1 MIVRLLDNI
10 YINVDGSTYLIRAST
25 RGMEHPKNRAVVFYD
40 VTHTYSV
47 AFDRET
53 CMQDHILFSCKQEIS
68 DQSVRLQD
76 VFSVLKKNR
85 VSLSSEI
92 INELKSL

>member
-10 YINVDGSTYLIRAST
+10 YINIDGYTYLIRAST
-25 RGMEHPKNRAVVFYD
+25 RGIEHPRSRTIVFYD

-53 CMQDHILFSCKQEIS
+53 CIQDHALFSCKQEIS
-68 DQSVRLQD
+68 DQSVRLHD

-85 VSLSSEI
+85 VPLSSEI